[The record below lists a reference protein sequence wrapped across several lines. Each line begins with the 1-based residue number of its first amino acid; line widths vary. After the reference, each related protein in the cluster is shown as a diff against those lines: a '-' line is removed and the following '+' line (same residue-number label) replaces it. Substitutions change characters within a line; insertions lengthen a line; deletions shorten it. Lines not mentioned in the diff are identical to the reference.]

1 MLKVTLWVLAALA
14 VVAGALFALAYARTD
29 TYLGRWFAW
38 RASDVSDVQRF
49 DSRPIQASTQPQPF
63 SAALRPLGNGR
74 IAYTWRGS
82 EREQELGTLLE
93 ETGTSAFV
101 VINDGV
107 VATEWYGPGHTRDA
121 QVTSFSVAKSV
132 TALLVMAAVEDGL
145 IRSLD
150 DSLTAYLPE
159 LREVDAGYDSV
170 TLRHLLD
177 MRSGIRF
184 RDHDLPW
191 GDKARVYYEPHLR
204 ELVMTLPLVAE
215 PGMDFAYNSYNPVLL
230 GLVLERATGM
240 EPARYLEQR
249 LWQPLGAEY
258 AATWSV
264 SRAGETLPKME
275 SGINAAAID
284 FVKLGVAMLEGAV
297 PGGPVQ
303 LVENLR
309 AEAELIDPAQSDGL
323 RYGLGWW
330 VYPATYGRSFAV
342 AGTGHLGQYLFVYP
356 DEGVV
361 IARFGERFG
370 DVDSWRVVFDQVV
383 GLSVD

>member
-1 MLKVTLWVLAALA
+1 MLKVTLWVLAAIAVLA
-14 VVAGALFALAYARTD
+14 GVLFVLAYARTD

-38 RASDVSDVQRF
+38 RASDVGDAERF
-49 DSRPIQASTQPQPF
+49 DSRPVQASAQPQPF
-63 SAALRPLGNGR
+63 SAALLPLANER
-74 IAYTWRGS
+74 IAYAWRDS
-82 EREQELGTLLE
+82 AREQDLGTLLE

-101 VINDGV
+101 VISDGA
-107 VATEWYGPGHTRDA
+107 VATEWYGAGYGRESL
-121 QVTSFSVAKSV
+121 VTSFSVAKSV

-145 IRSLD
+145 IGSLD
-150 DSLTAYLPE
+150 DPITVYLPE
-159 LREVDAGYDSV
+159 LRPLDPGYDRV

-191 GDKARVYYEPHLR
+191 GDTARVYYEPHLR
-204 ELVMTLPLVAE
+204 ELVTTLPLAAE
-215 PGMDFAYNSYNPVLL
+215 PGTSFAYNSYNPVLL

-240 EPARYLEQR
+240 EPTRYLEQR

-264 SRAGETLPKME
+264 SREGETLPKME

-284 FVKLGVAMLEGAV
+284 FVKLGAALLNDASAAFLAGL
-297 PGGPVQ
+297 PSR
-303 LVENLR
+303 LR
-309 AEAELIDPAQSDGL
+309 TEAEPIDPAQPDGQ

-330 VYPATYGRSFAV
+330 VYPATGDRPFSI

-356 DEGVV
+356 DDGVV
-361 IARFGERFG
+361 IARFGERYG

-383 GLSVD
+383 GLSVE